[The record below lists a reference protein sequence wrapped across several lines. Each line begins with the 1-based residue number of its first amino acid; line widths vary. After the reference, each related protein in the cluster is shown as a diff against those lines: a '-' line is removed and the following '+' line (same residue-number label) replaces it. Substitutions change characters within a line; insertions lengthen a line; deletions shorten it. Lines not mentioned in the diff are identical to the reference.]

1 MMRSTRGSDMGI
13 ESSLNFRRVSD
24 TVTTSG
30 TVSAED
36 LAELRARGCEV
47 VVNLMPDSS
56 EYAIEGEESIVTG
69 QGVGYVYLPV
79 DFAAPNHEQLEGFAA
94 AMDANAGRT
103 IHVHCAA
110 NYRVSA
116 FYSLYAMRQGWW
128 STEEADEHLRSI
140 WTEGEYPVWDE
151 FIAAERQRLPR

>member
-1 MMRSTRGSDMGI
+1 MSI
-13 ESSLNFRRVSD
+13 ESSLNFRRVSP

-30 TVSAED
+30 TVSAGD
-36 LAELRARGCEV
+36 LGELRRKGYDV

-56 EYAIEGEESIVTG
+56 EYAVEGEASIVRA
-69 QGVGYVYLPV
+69 QGVEYVYIPI
-79 DFAAPNHEQLEGFAA
+79 DFARPNHEEFDEFVA
-94 AMDANAGRT
+94 AMDANAGKS

-128 STEEADEHLRSI
+128 TEAEADEHLGSI
-140 WTEGEYPVWDE
+140 WSDGDYPVWEE
-151 FIAAERQRLPR
+151 FIGAVRERLGR

>member
-1 MMRSTRGSDMGI
+1 MGI
-13 ESSLNFRRVSD
+13 ESSLNFRRVSE

-30 TVSAED
+30 AVPAED
-36 LAELRARGCEV
+36 LAGLRALGCDV

-56 EYAIEGEESIVTG
+56 EYAVEGEASIVRG
-69 QGVGYVYLPV
+69 QGVDYVYIPV
-79 DFAAPNHEQLEGFAA
+79 DFAAPGHEQLEEFAA
-94 AMDANAGRT
+94 AMDANAGRR

-128 STEEADEHLRSI
+128 STEDADEHLASI

-151 FIAAERQRLPR
+151 FIAAERRRLHR